1 MLQNPETRN
10 NTKNQAMRKCL
21 RKVAGAQDVLIF
33 HCFRMAV
40 QFVVRIRG
48 EALGSPTG
56 KAKSQ
61 RLSVRL
67 TSAPVMLAQERPPEV
82 AIKVLPDH
90 ISSNPELRE
99 RFSRVS
105 RAR

>member
-1 MLQNPETRN
+1 M
-10 NTKNQAMRKCL
+10 
-21 RKVAGAQDVLIF
+21 
-33 HCFRMAV
+33 
-40 QFVVRIRG
+40 
-48 EALGSPTG
+48 GSLTG